1 MAISLKKDVILSA
14 HGKQTPL
21 AFHQYFWLAKGVK

>member
-14 HGKQTPL
+14 DGTQTAL
-21 AFHQYFWLAKGVK
+21 AFHQYFCFAKGVK